1 MLKKLPN
8 TPDDEDLQ
16 GENEISLSL
25 KGVKCIGGLSWAGLR
40 SAWGHTQG
48 QKLAISCVC
57 AEAASSISGYFILS
71 A

>member
-16 GENEISLSL
+16 GENEISLFL
-25 KGVKCIGGLSWAGLR
+25 KGVKCIGGLSWARLR

-48 QKLAISCVC
+48 REFAISCDC